1 MSDFSAGVNSKMKD
15 GWTASRIVTQKV
27 KGKFWKE
34 GMEINVVQIC
44 RKLICLQRYGVDL
57 GNNCFRNLL
66 ISKNSLY
73 LLTLHNSVTILN
85 VKEVK
90 KKWTLACS
98 PFSNMI

>member
-1 MSDFSAGVNSKMKD
+1 
-15 GWTASRIVTQKV
+15 
-27 KGKFWKE
+27 
-34 GMEINVVQIC
+34 MEINVVQIC

-90 KKWTLACS
+90 KKMNSCMLSFFKHDLTYQT
-98 PFSNMI
+98 